1 MKKIENKT
9 AVIIAV
15 CAVIIALIVALY
27 FIISHTKETTT
38 PNEEPFVLTT
48 ITLNLPEEDKA
59 NVDLVTTP
67 VTISFTTGQTVVCD
81 DWQENVLLPTGK
93 TTYTIQ
99 SMYLSFNVLSATVDI
114 DSEHNTLVL
123 DCYLPTLTISN
134 SIQLTNEGAS
144 QVERETTEGTKQ
156 LMTITIDKST
166 IVDLHAEGY
175 LYDYNN
181 NETIK
186 LDEFAS
192 ELFSNFIALE
202 VPLDQLTIT
211 QPSEPVYNYKFQLV
225 LTDGYIRYTSNL
237 IDIHCYISAD
247 GQCYISAPSA
257 VLNIQN
263 KEVKKWNFGKAYTAV

>member
-1 MKKIENKT
+1 MKKIENKP
-9 AVIIAV
+9 AILIAV
-15 CAVIIALIVALY
+15 CAIIIALIIALY
-27 FIISHTKETTT
+27 FIISHLKETNT

-59 NVDLVTTP
+59 NVDLVSTP

-99 SMYLSFNVLSATVDI
+99 SMYLAFDVLSATVDI
-114 DSEHNTLVL
+114 DNEHNTLVL

-134 SIQLTNEGAS
+134 SIQLTNDAVTKLEH
-144 QVERETTEGTKQ
+144 ETTEGTKN
-156 LMTITIDKST
+156 LMTIVVDKST
-166 IVDLHAEGY
+166 VVNLQAEGY

-181 NETIK
+181 DKTIN
-186 LDEFAS
+186 LNEFAS
-192 ELFSNFIALE
+192 EVFSNFIALE

-237 IDIHCYISAD
+237 IDMHCYISAD

-257 VLNIQN
+257 VLNIEN
-263 KEVKKWNFGKAYTAV
+263 KEVKK

>member
-15 CAVIIALIVALY
+15 CAVIIALIIALY
-27 FIISHTKETTT
+27 FIISHLKETTT
-38 PNEEPFVLTT
+38 PDEKLFVLTT
-48 ITLNLPEEDKA
+48 ITLNLTEEDKA

-67 VTISFTTGQTVVCD
+67 VTISFTTGQNVVCD

-99 SMYLSFNVLSATVDI
+99 SMYLAFDILSATVDI

-134 SIQLTNEGAS
+134 SIQLSNDGVS
-144 QVERETTEGTKQ
+144 QVERETTEGTKN
-156 LMTITIDKST
+156 LMIITIDKS
-166 IVDLHAEGY
+166 IVVNLRAEGY
-175 LYDYNN
+175 LFDYNN
-181 NETIK
+181 NKTIN
-186 LDEFAS
+186 LNEFSS
-192 ELFSNFIALE
+192 EVFSNFIALE
-202 VPLDQLTIT
+202 IPLNQLTIT

-263 KEVKKWNFGKAYTAV
+263 KEVKK